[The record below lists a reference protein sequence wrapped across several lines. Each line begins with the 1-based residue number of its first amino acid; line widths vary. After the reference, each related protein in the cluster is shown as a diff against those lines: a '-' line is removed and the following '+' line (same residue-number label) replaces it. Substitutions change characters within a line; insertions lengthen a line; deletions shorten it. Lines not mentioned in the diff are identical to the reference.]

1 LAKERACFL
10 VDPRATAPR
19 PPAVLPCS
27 PAGVRL
33 LLCWDETALPAPP
46 AVIENPVRG
55 PSPRRAFAAAG
66 CLGLAEPPSPRDH
79 QLWRKSVAMPTPRR
93 IKVNHSGEVTIVT
106 FVDSKIIDE
115 QEIQE
120 FGQELYD
127 LVERDHHK
135 KIVLNFAK
143 VEFLSSA
150 ALGKLIGFDKRVKQH
165 GATLALCNIRP
176 EIYEVFAITKLTKLF
191 VIKDSEADALAVI

>member
-1 LAKERACFL
+1 M
-10 VDPRATAPR
+10 ATR
-19 PPAVLPCS
+19 
-27 PAGVRL
+27 
-33 LLCWDETALPAPP
+33 
-46 AVIENPVRG
+46 
-55 PSPRRAFAAAG
+55 
-66 CLGLAEPPSPRDH
+66 
-79 QLWRKSVAMPTPRR
+79 RR
-93 IKVNHSGEVTIVT
+93 IKTNESGQVTIVT

-115 QEIQE
+115 AEIQE

-127 LVERDHHK
+127 LVEREGRK
-135 KIVLNFAK
+135 KIVLNFAN

-165 GATLALCNIRP
+165 GAELVLSNIRP